1 MNAKQI
7 ARLQTIT
14 TQKWI
19 EWKTGKYIAGSLSFN
34 VTEIGDS
41 VLVHGSNTETTEWFE
56 KQFIVQM
63 VVGPKGGLNKIT
75 VH

>member
-1 MNAKQI
+1 MNAKQTKV
-7 ARLQTIT
+7 LQTIT
-14 TQKWI
+14 KQQWV
-19 EWKTGKYIAGSLSFN
+19 EWKTGANIAGSLSFSI
-34 VTEIGDS
+34 TEIGDK
-41 VLVHGSNTETTEWFE
+41 VLVHGSNTDTIEWFQ